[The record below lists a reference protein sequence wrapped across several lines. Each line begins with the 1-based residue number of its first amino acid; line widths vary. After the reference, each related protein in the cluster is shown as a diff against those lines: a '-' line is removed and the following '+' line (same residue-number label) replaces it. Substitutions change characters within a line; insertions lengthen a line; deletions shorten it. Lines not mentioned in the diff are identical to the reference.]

1 MTYYLLHTGQPSAK
15 RLLKRV
21 ADLREYKSAADVKSE
36 DVVIRFGE
44 SFEADPPQGRVLN
57 PRNAMER
64 AKVRQSMMLFLR
76 RMGVRTLPKNPSS
89 QGINIARHY
98 RFPIYDLR
106 GLTCF
111 RSDSGPAWMN
121 QRIQRI
127 QDNFHEVALDDDK
140 VTTRA
145 MYLAVRALHALGL
158 DNGLVSIAMGQKGV
172 LYVVDVTPTP
182 VLKGRLLDLFA
193 NAVERHMDDDAELA
207 KNGVG
212 PFLMGTDVEVMLKN
226 ANSGKMVLA
235 SQFFSRKGKIGCDDR
250 SIQFDGKR
258 LPLLELR
265 PDADSNPLALIA
277 NLKKLMV
284 EASTTINRRGIEWR
298 AGSMPFKPYS
308 IGGHIH
314 FSGVPFTG
322 HLVRA
327 LDNYVGLP
335 LMVVEDQR
343 TAVPRRKR
351 YGFYGDIRHKDY
363 GGFEYRTPGS
373 FLVSPEI
380 TAAAICL
387 SYIVAI
393 HHRELPVFDI
403 YDRNLQ
409 ESFFQGQA
417 AALAPIAERN
427 LSLLARTS
435 TYARYREQIEPLIA
449 MIRSGTFWD
458 ETKDVRAAW
467 GIPLVKPKA
476 TQTSTRKRVA
486 SRG

>member
-44 SFEADPPQGRVLN
+44 SFEVDPPQGRVLN
-57 PRNAMER
+57 PRNAIER
-64 AKVRQSMMLFLR
+64 AKGRQSMMLFLR

-89 QGINIARHY
+89 QGIHITRHY
-98 RFPIYDLR
+98 RFPFYDLR

-127 QDNFHEVALDDDK
+127 QDNFREVALDDDK

-145 MYLAVRALHALGL
+145 MYSAVRALHTLGL

-172 LYVVDVTPTP
+172 LYVVDVTPNP
-182 VLKGRLLDLFA
+182 VFKGRLLDLFA
-193 NAVERHMDDDAELA
+193 NAVERHMVDDAELA

-250 SIQFDGKR
+250 SVQFDGKR

-277 NLKKLMV
+277 NLKRLMA
-284 EASTTINRRGIEWR
+284 EASATINRRGVEWR

-322 HLVRA
+322 QLVRA

-343 TAVPRRKR
+343 TAVSRRKR

-387 SYIVAI
+387 AYIVAV

-409 ESFFQGQA
+409 ESFFKGQA

-427 LSLLARTS
+427 LSLLSRMS
-435 TYARYREQIEPLIA
+435 TYARYREQIEPLVT
-449 MIRSGTFWD
+449 MIRSGTVWD

-467 GIPLVKPKA
+467 GIPLVKPTA
-476 TQTSTRKRVA
+476 TQTSIRKRAA